1 MIPRKRQGIAGLRF
15 WLGKEASPARDSAGK
30 KKEGGIGET
39 DARGPV
45 GGERGEGAHLP
56 GPFGPLRCGGGKGKR
71 AGGGVGRTRGE
82 GKDAHVGP
90 RGGKVCFLLFFSV
103 FYFPKY
109 FLNKILNAN
118 KSKPEANIT
127 K

>member
-1 MIPRKRQGIAGLRF
+1 LIPRKRQGIAGLRF
-15 WLGKEASPARDSAGK
+15 WLGKEASPARDTAGK

-71 AGGGVGRTRGE
+71 AGGKGL
-82 GKDAHVGP
+82 GP
-90 RGGKVCFLLFFSV
+90 GGWLGFLFLFFL
-103 FYFPKY
+103 FYFPKH
-109 FLNKILNAN
+109 FHK
-118 KSKPEANIT
+118 
-127 K
+127 